1 MKRIMAIAAAAV
13 AAAVFAQEADKPAPA
28 AEKAAAP
35 AAPAGGKASEEKTY
49 VSVLTGR
56 PWQPG
61 GKLTFEE
68 FKERDRKAIEYTGG
82 FIFFDAEGPRAMAV
96 DTRAREHKTLEDIAR
111 LYKRACKLDMDV
123 RREPRGDKCPMEM
136 AQGMMKADRPLML
149 VLVVENCGRLPA
161 LSVFPEERIGIVN
174 ADKLKGG
181 EDKDPAIGEMRVTK
195 EVWRAMG
202 FIAGV
207 GFSAQPNDMMQPFAT
222 LEDLDSSDNAYI
234 QPMNM
239 MKMDKFW
246 KRWGVKQPH
255 KVPYRAAIRQ
265 GWASPPTNDLQRAVW
280 EQEKTNKVHKAAAP
294 AAAK

>member
-1 MKRIMAIAAAAV
+1 MTIAV
-13 AAAVFAQEADKPAPA
+13 AAFAATVFAQEADNPAPA
-28 AEKAAAP
+28 TETPSAP
-35 AAPAGGKASEEKTY
+35 AAPAEGKATAPEEETY

-68 FKERDRKAIEYTGG
+68 FKERDRKAIEHTGG

-96 DTRAREHKTLEDIAR
+96 DTRAREHKTLDAIAR

-136 AQGMMKADRPLML
+136 AQEMMKADKPLML
-149 VLVVENCGRLPA
+149 VVVVENCDKLPA

-174 ADKLKGG
+174 ADKLRGG
-181 EDKDPAIGEMRVTK
+181 EEKDPAIGEMRVTK

-246 KRWGVKQPH
+246 KRWGVKQPR

-265 GWASPPTNDLQRAVW
+265 GWAAPPTNDLQRAVW
-280 EQEKTNKVHKAAAP
+280 EQEKTNKFHKAASP